1 MSALT
6 DRLFARTVA
15 RGIPLSVQVD
25 VTMRC
30 NERCVHCYRVV
41 ESRPELSTD
50 ELRRLLDE
58 LADAGTLYV
67 TFSGGEVFLR
77 RDLFEIVEHAKGRR
91 FDVRLKSNA
100 LLVTDAN
107 AARLRALGVRQ
118 VDVSVYSADAAVHD
132 GVTLVRDSLARTLEG
147 VRRLRD
153 AGVGVK
159 LNCPLMTVNI
169 AGYRAVRELAERL
182 GVAWGFDPMITA
194 RNDGDPA
201 PVRLRIGGGA
211 LRRVLDDPA
220 LGVDRCTADGPGPRD
235 DLDDIP
241 CGAGHNA
248 CHVSAYGDVS
258 PCVSMPIVCGNVRE
272 EPFSMIWHR
281 SPAMLRVRSIR
292 IRDLH
297 SCAGCA
303 AGRFCS
309 RCPGQ
314 ALVEDGDLHGPST
327 AACDHALVAAQVA
340 GSSAVP
346 ASFIPLA
353 ALARA

>member
-6 DRLFARTVA
+6 ERLFERTVA
-15 RGIPLSVQVD
+15 RGVPLSVQVD
-25 VTMRC
+25 LTMRC

-50 ELRRLLDE
+50 EVRRLLGE

-77 RDLFEIVEHAKGRR
+77 PDLFGIIEHAKALC

-100 LLVTDAN
+100 LLVTEAS
-107 AARLRALGVRQ
+107 ARRLRVLGVRQ
-118 VDVSVYSADAAVHD
+118 VDVSVYSVDPGVHD
-132 GVTLVRDSLARTLEG
+132 AVTLVPGSLERTLEG
-147 VRRLRD
+147 VRRLRA

-159 LNCPLMTVNI
+159 LNCPLMTVNV

-194 RNDGDPA
+194 RNDGDAA
-201 PVRLRIGGGA
+201 PVTLRIGGRD
-211 LRRVLDDPA
+211 LRRVLADPG
-220 LGVDRCTADGPGPRD
+220 LGLDPGTPDGPAVRE
-235 DLDDIP
+235 DLDEIP

-248 CHVSAYGDVS
+248 CYVSAYGDVS
-258 PCVSMPIVCGNVRE
+258 PCVSMPLVCGNVRD
-272 EPFSMIWHR
+272 EPFLAIWRR
-281 SPAMLRVRSIR
+281 SPEMLRVRAIR

-297 SCAGCA
+297 TCSGCA
-303 AGRFCS
+303 AGRFCA

-314 ALVEDGDLHGPST
+314 ALVENGDLHGPST
-327 AACDHALVAAQVA
+327 AACDHALVAAEAA

-346 ASFIPLA
+346 ASFLPLS
-353 ALARA
+353 ALARR